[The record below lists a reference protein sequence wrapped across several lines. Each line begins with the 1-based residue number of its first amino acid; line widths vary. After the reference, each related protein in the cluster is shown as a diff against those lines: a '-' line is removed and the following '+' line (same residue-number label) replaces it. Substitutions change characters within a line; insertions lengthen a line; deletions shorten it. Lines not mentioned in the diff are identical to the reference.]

1 MELIIQY
8 LVGTTM
14 MIVMFFLILGLIK
27 PDLPVFDKLPYY
39 EGKKRSTKRWY
50 LVGYYF
56 LACWLLGL
64 LSIPFAKDIES
75 TNTSVEQQATKPDN
89 AEYEQDSTA
98 FAWAENLYEELI
110 EFKDTENFKTYGL
123 GVGGKYNGWLK
134 RVQEFPEDYADRV
147 HKVYGLAIGE
157 IEQLALHYAEEKPN
171 ASSEYKKEGDK
182 MKARLDRIF
191 IIHQRLDADYSEE
204 VDNAISSAEK
214 KIIGEWKINGLKTG
228 SKSYVFDIICVN
240 DNYYY
245 MEQYQDGQ
253 INKGKLIKYDNTYY
267 DATSPQGDSFIV
279 LGKKLML
286 ADDDGVWEDGTMGSY
301 EITFLK

>member
-8 LVGTTM
+8 LVGTIM
-14 MIVMFFLILGLIK
+14 MIVVFFLILGLIK

-56 LACWLLGL
+56 FSFWLMGL
-64 LSIPFAKDIES
+64 ITLPFYKDIEG
-75 TNTSVEQQATKPDN
+75 TKTSVEQQATKSDN
-89 AEYEQDSTA
+89 TELEQDSTA

-147 HKVYGLAIGE
+147 LKVYGLAIGE

-191 IIHQRLDADYSEE
+191 IIHQRLDADFSDETEKAFSSKNKEVIGKWKLDSKKKEYSTFT
-204 VDNAISSAEK
+204 
-214 KIIGEWKINGLKTG
+214 L
-228 SKSYVFDIICVN
+228 DIIYVD

-245 MEQYQDGQ
+245 CKTYA
-253 INKGKLIKYDNTYY
+253 NKSETERGKLIEALDRLY
-267 DATSPQGDSFIV
+267 DATSIAGEYFEVSGKNLTTGD
-279 LGKKLML
+279 
-286 ADDDGVWEDGTMGSY
+286 DYGTY
-301 EITFLK
+301 LDYNITPLE